1 MKMNLL
7 IVSDGDSKYGSA
19 NSLYGLV
26 SNLKKTHNELE
37 ITVVLTMNSEKEN
50 DYKKIGCNAV
60 RIPYS
65 FYYRTSSYESWKRPL
80 SYVKH
85 LPEYYYGRINALR
98 LLERKIKIEEF
109 DIIHTNTQREDLS
122 LEIARKYKIPL
133 VMHIREFGDLDYKS
147 FSYRRNYISL
157 LNQSVD
163 KFIAISDI
171 VKKHWSKKGI
181 DDSKIVRIYNGVDD
195 NPDYKTDYPLKQGE
209 IIKIVIMGAILENK
223 CHHILIN
230 ALAKLNAHMRA
241 LISVDIIGDSAN
253 SYGDKLK
260 KLVDELGLTGKV
272 NFLGYI
278 TKPSRLLKNYDCGIM
293 CSRSEAFGRVTAE
306 YMMAGLCVIAANTG
320 ANPEIITDKVNGL
333 IFEEGSDHDLTDS
346 LEYIISNRQYIKEYG
361 EKARAE
367 ALDRFTTGENAKN
380 IYSLYQEV
388 LTEHAPDGID

>member
-1 MKMNLL
+1 MNLL

-26 SNLKKTHNELE
+26 SNLKNSHSDLE
-37 ITVVLTMNSEKEN
+37 ITVVLTMNSERED
-50 DYKKIGCNAV
+50 DYNKIGCNAV
-60 RIPYS
+60 RVPYS
-65 FYYRTSSYESWKRPL
+65 FYYRTSSYESWKKPL
-80 SYVKH
+80 SYLKH
-85 LPEYYYGRINALR
+85 LPEYFYGRMNALR
-98 LLERKIKIEEF
+98 LLEKKIKLEEF

-122 LEIARKYKIPL
+122 LEIAGKYNIPL

-157 LNQSVD
+157 LNESVD
-163 KFIAISDI
+163 RFIAISDI
-171 VKKHWSKKGI
+171 VKKHWSGKGI

-195 NPDYKTDYPLKQGE
+195 NPDYKTNYPLRQDE
-209 IIKIVIMGAILENK
+209 MIKIVIIGAILENK

-230 ALAKLNAHMRA
+230 ALSKLDAHTRTMV
-241 LISVDIIGDSAN
+241 SVDIIGDSAN
-253 SYGDKLK
+253 SYGGKLK
-260 KLVDELGLTGKV
+260 RLVEELGLAEKV

-333 IFEEGSDHDLTDS
+333 IFKEGSDQDLADR
-346 LEYIISNRQYIKEYG
+346 LEYIINNRECLKEYG
-361 EKARAE
+361 EKARVE
-367 ALDRFTTGENAKN
+367 ALARFTTSENAKN

-388 LTEHAPDGID
+388 MTEHAPYRTY